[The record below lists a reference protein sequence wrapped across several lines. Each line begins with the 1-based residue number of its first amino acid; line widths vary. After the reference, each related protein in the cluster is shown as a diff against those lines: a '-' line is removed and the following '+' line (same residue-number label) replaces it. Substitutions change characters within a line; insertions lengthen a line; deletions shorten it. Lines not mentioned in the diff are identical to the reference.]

1 MRLIK
6 MNHQDKQL
14 TNFLSMT
21 IGSALDDYMAN
32 LAKQIA
38 KANKQEETS
47 KRNIKDLETVLATY
61 QRRLPITEQKIAAVE
76 DKLWLAQQEKN
87 KLGQQLKERDE
98 KIADLEIELIKKDS
112 ELIARKVKVMN
123 TSDSSVPMG
132 RKQCWQCH
140 HISFIQSAHCEKCGV
155 RDWWIAW

>member
-1 MRLIK
+1 

-14 TNFLSMT
+14 TSFLGMT

-32 LAKQIA
+32 LAQQIA
-38 KANKQEETS
+38 KSNKQEETS

>member
-1 MRLIK
+1 

-21 IGSALDDYMAN
+21 VGSALDDYMAN

>member
-1 MRLIK
+1 

-14 TNFLSMT
+14 SSFLSMT

>member
-1 MRLIK
+1 
-6 MNHQDKQL
+6 
-14 TNFLSMT
+14 MT

-32 LAKQIA
+32 LAQQIA
-38 KANKQEETS
+38 KSNKQEETS
-47 KRNIKDLETVLATY
+47 KRNVKELEAVLATY

-112 ELIARKVKVMN
+112 ELIARKVQVMN

>member
-1 MRLIK
+1 

-14 TNFLSMT
+14 TSFLSMT

>member
-1 MRLIK
+1 

-14 TNFLSMT
+14 SSFLSMT

-112 ELIARKVKVMN
+112 ELIARKVQVMN